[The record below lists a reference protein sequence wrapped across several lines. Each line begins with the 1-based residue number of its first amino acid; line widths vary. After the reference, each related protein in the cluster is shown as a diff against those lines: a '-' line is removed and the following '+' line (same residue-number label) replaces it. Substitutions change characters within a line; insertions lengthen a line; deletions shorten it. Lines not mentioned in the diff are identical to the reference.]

1 MITRLLAAAAALT
14 ALAAAPAP
22 GTPRPGQ
29 WEASVHPRA
38 IPIPDSI
45 ARDTGDLFRRLMT
58 EPYTSKL
65 CLKRKAADPASLF
78 AFTGDANKSQKS
90 CTATHVDL
98 HDGQMT
104 GEAMVNT
111 GSASLSTCTYSPGS
125 AFIARNASV
134 ATVPASPPGAEPGP
148 ARARGVLVAS
158 SPRLAGV
165 RWRFSGSLEQ
175 TQNRWRVSKRGRRP
189 AFASIAALL

>member
-104 GEAMVNT
+104 GEASCTESGNPFTATLAGNYDAQSLHYDVTRVKGGLDRPGTIAARVDAKRT
-111 GSASLSTCTYSPGS
+111 GSCG
-125 AFIARNASV
+125 
-134 ATVPASPPGAEPGP
+134 
-148 ARARGVLVAS
+148 
-158 SPRLAGV
+158 
-165 RWRFSGSLEQ
+165 
-175 TQNRWRVSKRGRRP
+175 
-189 AFASIAALL
+189 